1 MSLTASAQVSR
12 NGEGSSTP
20 VAEPST
26 RSTPAAEPSTP
37 AAESS
42 TRVAEPSTR
51 VAEPPPTPPTY
62 TPEQLF
68 GTREPPTVA
77 PPDTSRA
84 AVSQPVST
92 PPSATATPAPASSP
106 QPCSVPAPTATQFP
120 GVSASQLPRAGV
132 SAEAFTRPG
141 VSAAELDALR
151 PGARSSPC
159 APPRQVHLYPETA
172 EQPRPI
178 VTAADD

>member
-12 NGEGSSTP
+12 NGEASSTPIAEPSTPIAEPSTP

-26 RSTPAAEPSTP
+26 P
-37 AAESS
+37 
-42 TRVAEPSTR
+42 
-51 VAEPPPTPPTY
+51 VAEPPPKPPTY

-68 GTREPPTVA
+68 GTREPPTAA

-84 AVSQPVST
+84 SAPQPVST
-92 PPSATATPAPASSP
+92 PPLATVSTPPLATTTPAPASSP
-106 QPCSVPAPTATQFP
+106 QPCSVPAQTATQFP

-159 APPRQVHLYPETA
+159 APPRQVHLYPEPA

-178 VTAADD
+178 LTTADE

>member
-12 NGEGSSTP
+12 NGEASSTP
-20 VAEPST
+20 TPVASVT
-26 RSTPAAEPSTP
+26 
-37 AAESS
+37 
-42 TRVAEPSTR
+42 
-51 VAEPPPTPPTY
+51 EPPPKPPTY

-68 GTREPPTVA
+68 GTRELPTVS
-77 PPDTSRA
+77 PPNTSGA
-84 AVSQPVST
+84 SVSPPNTNTSGTSVPQPVSTVPQPVST
-92 PPSATATPAPASSP
+92 PPSATTTAAPATSP

-141 VSAAELDALR
+141 VSAAELNALR

-159 APPRQVHLYPETA
+159 APPRQVHLYPEPA
-172 EQPRPI
+172 EQPRP
-178 VTAADD
+178 VLTTADE

>member
-1 MSLTASAQVSR
+1 MKRSGLIIATVLSCMSLTAAAQVSR
-12 NGEGSSTP
+12 NGEASSTP
-20 VAEPST
+20 
-26 RSTPAAEPSTP
+26 TPVTP
-37 AAESS
+37 V
-42 TRVAEPSTR
+42 T
-51 VAEPPPTPPTY
+51 EPPPKPPTY

-68 GTREPPTVA
+68 GTRESPTVS
-77 PPDTSRA
+77 PPNTSGA
-84 AVSQPVST
+84 SASPPNTNTSGTSVPQPVST
-92 PPSATATPAPASSP
+92 PPSATTTPAPASSP

-141 VSAAELDALR
+141 VSAAELNALR

-159 APPRQVHLYPETA
+159 APPRQVHLYPEPA

-178 VTAADD
+178 LTTADE